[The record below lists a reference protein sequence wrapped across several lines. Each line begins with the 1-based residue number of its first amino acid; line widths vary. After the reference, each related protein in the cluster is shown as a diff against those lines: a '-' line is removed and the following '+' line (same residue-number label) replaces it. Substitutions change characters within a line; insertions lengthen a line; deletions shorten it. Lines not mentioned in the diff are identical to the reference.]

1 MLGLARLMNLRTLP
15 LYVIRGVQLPGL
27 IDKVSKKCR
36 KEEGKVPAAE
46 AQTAQCGVLERF
58 NNSLG

>member
-1 MLGLARLMNLRTLP
+1 MNLRTLP
-15 LYVIRGVQLPGL
+15 LYVIRRVQLPGL
-27 IDKVSKKCR
+27 IDEVSKECR